1 LVLWPAAAMPIVG
14 GTTLVVSAF
23 LDANQMALSP
33 SSQLPSATSATDSRP
48 IPDIAV
54 TDGTHVSVGA
64 QEVLLGDNAS
74 GLQSMPSEGIG
85 LIENRAG
92 RVRLLLGAGSS
103 TYLVEGT
110 DVQHLTALPRLVLG
124 PGSSGEFDNGA
135 AQVFAVVRSDDLL
148 KWSSQVKLVSGY
160 AQRVLGRA
168 VALAP
173 TILFDPDDKPSGW
186 LIYAYSPKL
195 TTPKLANLGT
205 PTYMVGRKISFAKK
219 P

>member
-1 LVLWPAAAMPIVG
+1 LRTSQTVKRSNAVLESIRHDGFAAAQIQ
-14 GTTLVVSAF
+14 LQAF
-23 LDANQMALSP
+23 KRP
-33 SSQLPSATSATDSRP
+33 S
-48 IPDIAV
+48 V
-54 TDGTHVSVGA
+54 
-64 QEVLLGDNAS
+64 
-74 GLQSMPSEGIG
+74 
-85 LIENRAG
+85 NRAKEWADG
-92 RVRLLLGAGSS
+92 
-103 TYLVEGT
+103 
-110 DVQHLTALPRLVLG
+110 LP
-124 PGSSGEFDNGA
+124 PQSSGIYLA
-135 AQVFAVVRSDDLL
+135 LSDDLL

-205 PTYMVGRKISFAKK
+205 PTYMVGRKIIFAKK